1 MTFIRDD
8 LSGAIINTDDNYYK
22 MILAKREE
30 KQKSAKLQDELDCL
44 KCELSEIKDLLNQVL
59 NGKKYG

>member
-8 LSGAIINTDDNYYK
+8 ISGAIINTDDNHYK
-22 MILAKREE
+22 MILARREE
-30 KQKSAKLQDELDCL
+30 KMKSLRLQEELDCL

-59 NGKKYG
+59 NRN

>member
-8 LSGAIINTDDNYYK
+8 LSGAIINTDDNHYK
-22 MILAKREE
+22 MILARREE
-30 KQKSAKLQDELDCL
+30 KKKAAKLEQELDCL

-59 NGKKYG
+59 NRN

>member
-8 LSGAIINTDDNYYK
+8 HSGAVINTDDNQYK

-30 KQKSAKLQDELDCL
+30 KMKSAKLQEELDCL
-44 KCELSEIKDLLNQVL
+44 KCELSEIKNLLNQVL
-59 NGKKYG
+59 NRN

>member
-44 KCELSEIKDLLNQVL
+44 KSELSEIKDLLNQVL